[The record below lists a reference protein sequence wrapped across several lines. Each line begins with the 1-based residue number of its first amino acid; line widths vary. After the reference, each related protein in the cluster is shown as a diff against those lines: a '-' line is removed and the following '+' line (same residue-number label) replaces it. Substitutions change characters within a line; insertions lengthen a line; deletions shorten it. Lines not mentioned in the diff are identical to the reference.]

1 MKAWGWMVM
10 WAGYITVPAEVAA
23 DPSSYDL
30 RFEICTGA
38 KFPISAQARIILG
51 DYGWYPSKGGIPV
64 NTYGGWQTVRISA
77 DTESLLPSSIDPST
91 NTAFKIIFSP
101 ESAQDFDLSMCNFRF
116 VHK

>member
-1 MKAWGWMVM
+1 MCRHIRNLSGH
-10 WAGYITVPAEVAA
+10 
-23 DPSSYDL
+23 
-30 RFEICTGA
+30 
-38 KFPISAQARIILG
+38 Q
-51 DYGWYPSKGGIPV
+51 GIPV

-77 DTESLLPSSIDPST
+77 DIEALLPNPIDPST